1 MKEFTRVLL
10 LKSNQLSKLKE
21 HMRKF
26 TTIICCA
33 ALAIFGWVTGINNR
47 PLALPTQTVQAAQI
61 PLDLKLGRVETIRD
75 TVYLPGDTVYAPA
88 KKVVVTKTKKVAV
101 PYKVIE
107 RDTLYVPT
115 LILAIQTDRM
125 PTAANQAENDSVQTE

>member
-1 MKEFTRVLL
+1 MNEFTHVLL
-10 LKSNQLSKLKE
+10 LKNNQLSKLKE
-21 HMRKF
+21 HMKRF
-26 TTIICCA
+26 TTIFCCT
-33 ALAIFGWVTGINNR
+33 ALAIFGWIAGINNR
-47 PLALPTQTVQAAQI
+47 PLAPPTQIVQAANI

-75 TVYLPGDTVYAPA
+75 TVYLPNDTVYTPA
-88 KKVVVTKTKKVAV
+88 KRIVVTKTKKVAV

-125 PTAANQAENDSVQTE
+125 PAVTEQVRNDSVQTE